1 MAYDLYPE
9 IQIKGEES
17 AYVGYEE
24 IAHQIRTEMN
34 QRGASILAIECYP
47 GTDEDALLH
56 KLVYKLNADLVIH
69 ADEIFYTSAKITEMI
84 QHHLTDDRVFGIM
97 SHHQLTDFVHQDQ
110 LAQVRKKI
118 GSHKGK
124 RIVIY
129 GVGATLI
136 TEVDMLVYASLARS
150 EILRRFEEN
159 SLNNWKADHAEE
171 DTLKK
176 VKRAYFFEWRVADRL
191 KKRLFDRMDYL
202 LDVNQV
208 DTPKMVSGHSYQK
221 ALQQIVQAPFRLVPF
236 FVPGVWGGDWMQ
248 KKFDVGKDKVNLAW
262 CFDGVPEENSL
273 YLVFNG
279 TRIEVPAM
287 DVVYQQPV
295 ALLGERVF
303 GRYGTDFPIR
313 FDYLDT
319 MNGENLSLQVHPQ
332 VQYAQEHFGLHY
344 TQDESYY
351 IMDAAEDAV
360 VYLGVKKGT
369 NKDELVRELAK
380 AQEGGA
386 PFPDEKYI
394 YRRKVQ
400 KHDHF
405 SIPAG
410 TIHCSGQ
417 NSVVLEISSTPNRFT
432 FKLWDWGRVDLDGLP
447 RPIHLQHG
455 ANNIQIDRDEE
466 WVEREICNPIEILH
480 EEEGLREERTGLH
493 VMEPIETRRHW
504 FSKEVI
510 HETHGSVNVLNL
522 VEGEEIVVKSTDGSF
537 EPFVVHYGETFII
550 PEAVKEYII
559 APHGPSRGQT
569 VATIKAFIR

>member
-1 MAYDLYPE
+1 MAYDLNPE
-9 IQIKGEES
+9 IKIQGEKEV
-17 AYVGYEE
+17 YVGYDE
-24 IAHQIRTEMN
+24 IVRRIRSEMDK
-34 QRGASILAIECYP
+34 RGASITTIECYP
-47 GTDEDALLH
+47 GTDENALLH
-56 KLVYKLNADLVIH
+56 NLVYKLNPDIVIH
-69 ADEIFYTSAKITEMI
+69 ADEIFYSSAKITEMI
-84 QHHLTDDRVFGIM
+84 QRHLTDDRVFGIM
-97 SHHQLTDFVHQDQ
+97 SHHQLTDFVHQDR
-110 LAQVRKKI
+110 LMQVRNKI
-118 GSHKGK
+118 ANQTGK

-129 GVGATLI
+129 GVGAS
-136 TEVDMLVYASLARS
+136 LVTDADLFIYASLSRA
-150 EILRRFEEN
+150 EILNRFEEKL
-159 SLNNWKADHAEE
+159 LNNWKADHPEE
-171 DTLKK
+171 DILKK

-191 KKRLFDRMDYL
+191 KKSLYDRMDYL

-208 DTPKMVSGHSYQK
+208 EVPKMVSGQSYLE
-221 ALQQIVQAPFRLVPF
+221 ALKQIVQAPFRLVPF
-236 FVPGVWGGDWMQ
+236 FVPGVWGGNWMQ
-248 KKFDVGKDKVNLAW
+248 KKFDVGKEKVNLAW

-273 YLVFNG
+273 YLNFHG
-279 TRIEVPAM
+279 TRLEVPAM

-295 ALLGERVF
+295 DLLGEKVF

-332 VQYAQEHFGLHY
+332 VQYAQENFGLHY

-369 NKDELVRELAK
+369 DKDELVRELAK
-380 AQEGGA
+380 AQIDGT

-394 YRRKVQ
+394 YRRKVR
-400 KHDHF
+400 KHDHY

-410 TIHCSGQ
+410 TIHCSGK

-432 FKLWDWGRVDLDGLP
+432 FKLWDWGRVDLNGLP
-447 RPIHLQHG
+447 RPIHLNHG
-455 ANNIQIDRDEE
+455 ARNIQIDRDEE
-466 WVEREICNPIEILH
+466 WVEKEICNSIEVIH

-493 VMEPIETRRHW
+493 ILEPIETRRHW
-504 FSKEVI
+504 FSKEVL

-522 VEGEEIVVKSTDGSF
+522 VEGEEIVVKSLDGLF

-550 PEAVKEYII
+550 PEAVKRYLI
-559 APHGPSRGQT
+559 APHGPSRGKT